1 MLMKRII
8 IDLGSWTTKIYM
20 LGCGVVLS
28 EATCA
33 AVSEEDGKVVLKA
46 FGDAARALSG
56 KAAHNTRIV
65 NPVCEGDIVHQP
77 LTTKLLK
84 YFLEK
89 IEITSRTAA
98 KTEALFIV
106 PCSAGTD
113 LKKKYREIA
122 QDCGLARV
130 YFTLNPYAAVLG
142 HNVTL
147 YKTAPVCCVD
157 MGYGKTD
164 IAVFSLGGIIS
175 GYTVCLG
182 GGNVDVHITDIM
194 EEKFSVKVGSNT
206 AEKLKNTV
214 GSLLE
219 DDNKTLVV
227 GGRSTVTGR
236 PTQTAVNSYDLE
248 AVITLYVDKICEY
261 IRAVLSEL
269 PAEVSSAVADSGI
282 YLSGGFSKLDGM
294 AEYLQNKLDIPVNV
308 PEEPALA
315 SVIGGCTILS
325 GPDLCAK
332 LATLD

>member
-1 MLMKRII
+1 MTKRIV
-8 IDLGSWTTKIYM
+8 IDFGSWITKIYM

-28 EATCA
+28 EATCV

-46 FGDAARALSG
+46 FGDTARALSG
-56 KAAHNTRIV
+56 KAAQNTRIV
-65 NPVCEGDIVHQP
+65 NPVCEGDIVHKP
-77 LTTKLLK
+77 LAVELLK

-89 IEITSRTAA
+89 IEITPRTAA
-98 KTEALFIV
+98 KTEAMFIV
-106 PCSAGTD
+106 PCSAGAA
-113 LKKKYREIA
+113 LKRKYREIA
-122 QDCGLARV
+122 EECGLGRV

-157 MGYGKTD
+157 IGYGKTD
-164 IAVFSLGGIIS
+164 IAVFSLDGIIS

-182 GGNVDVHITDIM
+182 GGNVNVHITDAM
-194 EEKFSVKVGSNT
+194 EEKFSVKIGSNT
-206 AEKLKNTV
+206 AEKLKNAV

-227 GGRSTVTGR
+227 GGRSAVTGR

-248 AVITLYVDKICEY
+248 DVITLYVDKICEY
-261 IRAVLSEL
+261 IRTVLAEL
-269 PAEVSSAVADSGI
+269 PAEVASAVADGGI

-294 AEYLQNKLDIPVNV
+294 SEYLQKQLDIPVNV
-308 PEEPALA
+308 PEEPSLA

-325 GPDLCAK
+325 APDLCAK
-332 LATLD
+332 LATVD